1 MNKISD
7 KELLDLLTKSEDTE
21 LSGSYG
27 KIITINDNELLK
39 VYYRLF
45 KQDFT
50 NCTLQDL
57 KDDLIKMKT
66 FSSNATMSYKRL
78 LADENRIIKLLE
90 LLNKTSSKDL
100 IKDYIKYEEFV
111 VALILSN
118 YKDYDTYEY
127 LIFND
132 DLSKKDH
139 KLILEQIKEKVYELI
154 ENRLYP
160 LDLKC
165 DNIMVNKE
173 NLNVKLI
180 DLDDLGT
187 IFLDSTHTK
196 SYERSVKFKLDN
208 LEYKVLK
215 RY

>member
-27 KIITINDNELLK
+27 KVITINDNELLK

-66 FSSNATMSYKRL
+66 FSSNGTMSYKRL

-187 IFLDSTHTK
+187 MFLDSTHSK
-196 SYERSVKFKLDN
+196 SYERSVKFKLDH

>member
-173 NLNVKLI
+173 NLNVRLI